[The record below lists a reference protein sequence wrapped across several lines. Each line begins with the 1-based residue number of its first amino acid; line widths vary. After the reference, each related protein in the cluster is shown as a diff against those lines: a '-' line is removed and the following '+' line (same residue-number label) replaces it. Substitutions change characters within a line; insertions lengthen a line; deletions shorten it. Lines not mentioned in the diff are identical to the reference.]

1 MFLAMTA
8 SMVPVYLA
16 LMAVRRSA
24 CAGWKRLWYRG
35 AVRMCALDVEVEG
48 MPLTDEGAVFVVN
61 HVSYLDIPVLGSR
74 LDATFVA
81 KREVAGW
88 PVFGFLARLIDT
100 VFVSRDPRGAHGE
113 LDEMRRRIEDKES
126 LVLFP
131 EGTSSDGHRV
141 LPFYST
147 FFAAFEPH
155 REDSVKT
162 RIQPVS
168 IAYPR
173 YRDGRPLTG
182 ALARFYA
189 WYGDMTLVD
198 HLLTVF
204 GLDGARV
211 VVSFHAPVDPAEFA
225 SRKQLAAHC
234 QTTVAHGVAAAH
246 RRPLGPLPEPEGKGK
261 DNTLAIA

>member
-1 MFLAMTA
+1 MFLSMTA
-8 SMVPVYLA
+8 TMVPVYLV
-16 LMAVRRSA
+16 LMAARPQA
-24 CAGWKRLWYRG
+24 CAGWKRLWYLG
-35 AVRMCALDVEVEG
+35 ATRICALDVEVNGRPVE
-48 MPLTDEGAVFVVN
+48 DEGVVYVVN
-61 HVSYLDIPVLGSR
+61 HVSYLDIPVLGTL

-81 KREVAGW
+81 KREVATW
-88 PVFGFLARLIDT
+88 PLFGFLARLINT
-100 VFVSRDPRGAHGE
+100 VFVSRDPRGARGE
-113 LDEMRRRIEDKES
+113 LEEMRRRIAAKES

-147 FFAAFEPH
+147 FFAAFERH
-155 REDSVKT
+155 REDAVQA

-182 ALARFYA
+182 PLARLYA

-204 GLDGARV
+204 GLEGCRV
-211 VVSFHAPVDPAEFA
+211 VVTFHAPIDPADFP
-225 SRKQLAAHC
+225 SRKALAAHC
-234 QTTVAHGVAAAH
+234 QATVAHGVATAH
-246 RRPLGPLPEPEGKGK
+246 RRPIGPIPGRKAYA
-261 DNTLAIA
+261 DAVA